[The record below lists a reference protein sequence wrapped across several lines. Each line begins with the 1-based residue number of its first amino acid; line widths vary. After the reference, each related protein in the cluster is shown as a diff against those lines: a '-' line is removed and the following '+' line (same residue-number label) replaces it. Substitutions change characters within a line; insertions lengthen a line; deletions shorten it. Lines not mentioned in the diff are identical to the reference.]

1 MIPEAPSPIY
11 PDQVGRII
19 LQGMTEVIGT
29 AGVNA
34 VLNMAGLSS
43 FIDKLAEA
51 EDSIPMLQSDLQY
64 IQHTLEE
71 LYGPR
76 GGRGLAMQIGRA
88 CFYYG
93 LKQYEDRLGFSDSV
107 YRLLPQHKRIQSGL
121 ERAARLMN
129 EICFMDI
136 EQSEDDQFYYWRA
149 RNSAQA
155 VSRRL
160 GGPTCS
166 MMVGLLQEFLAWNSS
181 GKYYFVNEVEC
192 RANGALTCLFSIDKK
207 PLD

>member
-1 MIPEAPSPIY
+1 
-11 PDQVGRII
+11 VGRIV

-43 FIDKLAEA
+43 FIDKFAEA
-51 EDSIPMLQSDLQY
+51 DAPIPMLQSDLQY
-64 IQHTLEE
+64 IQHTLDE

-76 GGRGLAMQIGRA
+76 GGRGLALQIGRA

-93 LKQYEDRLGFSDSV
+93 LKQYEDRLGFSDSAF
-107 YRLLPQHKRIQSGL
+107 RLLAQHKRIQIGL
-121 ERAARLMN
+121 ERAAKLMN
-129 EICFMDI
+129 EVCFMDI
-136 EQSEDDQFYYWRA
+136 EQSEDDRFYYWRA
-149 RNSAQA
+149 RNSSQTG
-155 VSRRL
+155 SRRL

-166 MMVGLLQEFLAWNSS
+166 MMVGLLQEFLAWSSS

-192 RANGALTCLFSIDKK
+192 RATGALACLFSIDKK